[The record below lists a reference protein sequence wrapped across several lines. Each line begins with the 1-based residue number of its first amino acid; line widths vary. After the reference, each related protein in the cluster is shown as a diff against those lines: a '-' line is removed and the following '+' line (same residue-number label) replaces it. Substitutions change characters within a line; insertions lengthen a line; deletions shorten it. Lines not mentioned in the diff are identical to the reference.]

1 MKLTYTINP
10 SDTYWYYW
18 YDNKNDYLTSWQ
30 ASSFV
35 IGKDIDADS
44 KLSISATGLMAG
56 KNNNLT
62 DIVGDYS
69 NAAGI
74 IFAEPNEKGVL
85 DVVEL
90 NLPDGTK
97 LGTYAS
103 YGAVLLGNPEIGWRP
118 IFSTTS
124 KEGLGTTKIDS
135 VSTELTS
142 LNILFGRQLDDGTKL
157 FITYNDIDDSNPGK
171 YTINFDNASST
182 YSYTHILLS
191 DRLLHSYVENGV
203 LYINRYE
210 QTFSISTDTLP
221 VTPISLSDYKSI
233 AITFKDSIN
242 STPSTIT
249 YNLATN
255 DFGEGSGNDW
265 IAATK
270 NTVTNST
277 GSTLTGL
284 AGNDFI
290 WGQSGKDYLN
300 GGSGDDI
307 LVGGLGDDTL
317 VGGAGNDTYSIN
329 NGTGADRIID
339 ESGIDTLSFQTNCNP
354 VFGGELLTYR
364 VGTSMF
370 WRSYT
375 DETNFSTGEIK
386 NFTSSGWIEKIKY
399 TDGYLGNNYT
409 YTNNLI
415 KGNSGTSGNDWICST
430 PAGGILLGLAG
441 NDVLLGYSGKDTLNG
456 GVGNDFLTGLWG
468 DDSLI
473 GGVGIDTFNIT
484 AGTDSVSDLGFG
496 GSDIFVVSSGATANI
511 SVAKAWIATNDSINN
526 GTTNIT
532 TKGFGINL
540 SAIESG
546 TGFTVTN
553 TGNAS
558 TINGSKLADTLIG
571 GAGNDHL
578 TGGAG
583 SDKFVFKLAAS
594 SKKVYTLSDF
604 TASDDKIQLSKTVF
618 KGFSAVGS
626 ISDTNFLSEAG
637 KNTAAT
643 ADQKLIYDSS
653 AGKLYYD
660 ADGVGGTAA
669 VQIALIGNKAA
680 LTSSSF
686 EIIT

>member
-1 MKLTYTINP
+1 MKLTYNINP

-18 YDNKNDYLTSWQ
+18 YNNKNDYLISWQ
-30 ASSFV
+30 ASSIV

-74 IFAEPNEKGVL
+74 IFAKPNEKGVL

-135 VSTELTS
+135 VSTVLTS
-142 LNILFGRQLDDGTKL
+142 LNKLFGRQLDDGTKL

-171 YTINFDNASST
+171 YIISFDKASST

-191 DRLLHSYVENGV
+191 DRLLFSYVDNDI
-203 LYINRYE
+203 LYINRYD
-210 QTFSISTDTLP
+210 QTYPINTDTFP
-221 VTPISLSDYKSI
+221 VTPISLDDFTSI
-233 AITFKDSIN
+233 AVTFQDSIN
-242 STPSTIT
+242 SSPITIS

-255 DFGEGSGNDW
+255 DFGAGSGNDW

-277 GSTLTGL
+277 GSILTGL
-284 AGNDFI
+284 AGNDFL
-290 WGQSGKDYLN
+290 WGQNGKDYLN
-300 GGSGDDI
+300 GGSGNDI

-339 ESGIDTLSFQTNCNP
+339 ESGIDTLHFKTNCNP
-354 VFGGELLTYR
+354 IFGGSLLTYR
-364 VGTSMF
+364 VGTSLF

-375 DETNFSTGEIK
+375 DEINFSTGEIK
-386 NFTSSGWIEKIKY
+386 NFTTSGWIEKIQY

-415 KGNSGTSGNDWICST
+415 QGNSGTSGNDWICST
-430 PAGGILLGLAG
+430 PAGSKLFGLGG
-441 NDVLLGYSGKDTLNG
+441 NDVLLGYTGKDTLDG
-456 GVGNDFLTGLWG
+456 GIGNDYL
-468 DDSLI
+468 
-473 GGVGIDTFNIT
+473 
-484 AGTDSVSDLGFG
+484 AGNLG
-496 GSDIFVVSSGATANI
+496 
-511 SVAKAWIATNDSINN
+511 NDSIIGGADN
-526 GTTNIT
+526 
-532 TKGFGINL
+532 
-540 SAIESG
+540 
-546 TGFTVTN
+546 
-553 TGNAS
+553 
-558 TINGSKLADTLIG
+558 DTLIG
-571 GAGNDHL
+571 GS
-578 TGGAG
+578 G
-583 SDKFVFKLAAS
+583 SDKFVFNVTAS
-594 SKKVYTLSDF
+594 STNVDTITDF
-604 TASDDKIQLSKTVF
+604 TVSDDKIQLSKTVF

-626 ISDTNFLSEAG
+626 ISDTSFLSGAG
-637 KNTAAT
+637 KTSAMTTA
-643 ADQKLIYDSS
+643 QKLIYDSS
-653 AGKLYYD
+653 SGKLYYD
-660 ADGVGGTAA
+660 ADGSGKIAA
-669 VQIALIGNKAA
+669 IQIALIGNKAD

-686 EIIT
+686 EIIS